1 MKKAFRQA
9 QIGKLIR
16 AKPILTQD
24 ELAAELAVTGIQ
36 TSQVTL
42 SRDIRELGIV
52 KTPEG
57 YRERNSIS
65 PSEPP
70 RENLRRVLQEFLR
83 DVQVAQN
90 LVVLKTTPGGA
101 SAVGLAL
108 DAAEDWPELVGTVA
122 GDDTLFAA
130 TPSARAAKKLQKTL
144 LEVW

>member
-36 TSQVTL
+36 ASQVTL

-57 YRERNSIS
+57 YRERNSIP

-70 RENLRRVLQEFLR
+70 RDNLRRVLQEFLR
-83 DVQVAQN
+83 DVEVARN

-101 SAVGLAL
+101 SSVGLAL
-108 DAAEDWPELVGTVA
+108 DAENWPELVGTVA

-130 TPSARAAKKLQKTL
+130 TPSAPAAKKLQKTL
-144 LEVW
+144 LEIW